1 MSETIAWY
9 IRYKESHVCFS
20 YGHHSPTSTSQI
32 NWFTRKT
39 ILCFKLELILIAKMK
54 YNLPLL
60 PMLAAMVAHPAM
72 GAPAALEHRQD
83 DWNGEQ
89 TGGLYCD
96 SQYTPVWADCKS
108 SLIL

>member
-1 MSETIAWY
+1 
-9 IRYKESHVCFS
+9 
-20 YGHHSPTSTSQI
+20 
-32 NWFTRKT
+32 
-39 ILCFKLELILIAKMK
+39 
-54 YNLPLL
+54 
-60 PMLAAMVAHPAM
+60 MLAAMVAHPAM